1 LPNNI
6 PKTALN
12 FVPFQAGSG
21 GAAVHPHPVLA
32 GGGPG
37 HEKLLQVQYA
47 EYASINNSIKAENNT
62 SGIAKCYLGTT
73 VSGLG

>member
-6 PKTALN
+6 PKTTLN
-12 FVPFQAGSG
+12 VVLFQAGSG

-37 HEKLLQVQYA
+37 HEKLFQVQDA
-47 EYASINNSIKAENNT
+47 EYGSMNNLKNGRKKT
-62 SGIAKCYLGTT
+62 SGIAKCCLGTT
-73 VSGLG
+73 V

>member
-1 LPNNI
+1 LRKNI

-12 FVPFQAGSG
+12 VVLFQARSG

-37 HEKLLQVQYA
+37 HEKLLQVQYD
-47 EYASINNSIKAENNT
+47 EYASINNLKNGRKKT
-62 SGIAKCYLGTT
+62 SGIAKRCLGTT
-73 VSGLG
+73 VRGLG